1 MTGSSSNEFSMELRY
16 NENITGEAD
25 AQFNGNIAN
34 QLWGQGNSL
43 PYSFGYRYDK
53 LNRLTNSIGTGI
65 TMNETIAYDVL
76 GNIDRFQRDNGGDN
90 KYHYHG
96 SQLWFAE
103 YVTNGYEYDRN
114 GNAVIDGRSGYHFDY
129 NVLNLPNEVRAA
141 NNQDLVA
148 NYTYDAAGNKLKK
161 RTPRGTI
168 NYIDGIHYKTDNS
181 IDFIQTEEGL
191 ARNNGSGNY
200 SYEYN
205 LSDHLGNVRTTFY
218 KNPNTNQ
225 LEVLQRDDYYAFGLR
240 KEPVAK
246 AGTNKYLYNGKE
258 LQEELGQYD
267 YGARFYDPVIG
278 RWNVVD
284 PLAEKSR
291 RFSPYVYGFN
301 NSIRFI
307 DPDGM
312 MPDDVIYLNN
322 LTGKEVGREK
332 MPGDNVYKYTTAK
345 NTAELVANNFDRP
358 TISQGKASTSEEI
371 SAIAYAY
378 QQSQQTVD
386 YQDISQPTTSLA
398 IAKNVAY
405 TYATEAT
412 IAKLAPLV
420 KGLFSA
426 SKGAMGGA
434 LDGSFSVSNWS
445 GYPAGGLKPSGP
457 FRLLEGAEYS
467 EARTLANQ
475 ANKALRDANPSAL
488 KGLEIHEIHPVK
500 FGGSPTNLSNKIL
513 LTRPEH
519 NPYTQF
525 WNSMM
530 RSVNK

>member
-1 MTGSSSNEFSMELRY
+1 
-16 NENITGEAD
+16 
-25 AQFNGNIAN
+25 
-34 QLWGQGNSL
+34 
-43 PYSFGYRYDK
+43 
-53 LNRLTNSIGTGI
+53 
-65 TMNETIAYDVL
+65 MNETIAYDVL